1 MSGARRG
8 GFPLSYF
15 FASFFGAVLVAGAFA
30 YYNYK
35 FSQYKFFSFDDMVF
49 YTKTDSFTPQDEH
62 YSLLIYSSNMSDLEK
77 LLEQIEKKHK
87 ILTLDMY
94 QKRDGVEGVDMIA
107 ISGGTNTL
115 LRFIQRMDL
124 YEVPALVKIKRV
136 KNNEYKQ
143 DSPIYILDNNKGK

>member
-1 MSGARRG
+1 
-8 GFPLSYF
+8 
-15 FASFFGAVLVAGAFA
+15 
-30 YYNYK
+30 
-35 FSQYKFFSFDDMVF
+35 
-49 YTKTDSFTPQDEH
+49 
-62 YSLLIYSSNMSDLEK
+62 
-77 LLEQIEKKHK
+77 
-87 ILTLDMY
+87 MY